1 MLIVLMVSAS
11 CLSSAGAKGL
21 HSGEGDRSTSSPDSK
36 GPSWGRSQLVIGT
49 LGVLAAEEYSDLI
62 LQLGMFQSCFGC
74 IQVVPTAPRLEA
86 GLFFT
91 ALEQGIAGLRVKKVS
106 YACFVSGSVHEPNT
120 KGWQAKCLLCL
131 CGWQFV
137 LSL

>member
-1 MLIVLMVSAS
+1 MVLAS
-11 CLSSAGAKGL
+11 CLSVQVPKVRTM
-21 HSGEGDRSTSSPDSK
+21 ETVIEVPQVDSK

-131 CGWQFV
+131 CG
-137 LSL
+137 